1 MQKEFFLHVIQNTFF
16 EILLPKT
23 TTITVRNMYIPPSQ
37 TNFLETLAF
46 EKIDIDKRDIYI
58 LDNLNINI
66 YRNNRYIIRD
76 DNTISSKF
84 LSDGVSQKCAINV
97 GMFHHQLIFS
107 TRNIFIIKTSGV
119 YKYLIFCSFKNYTSN
134 YYKEAL
140 QQVDFPNYKNVS
152 NVNEAYSKM
161 F

>member
-16 EILLPKT
+16 ETLLPKT

-66 YRNNRYIIRD
+66 YRNNRYVIRD

-84 LSDGVSQKCAINV
+84 LSDDVSQKCAISV
-97 GMFHHQLIFS
+97 GMFHHQLIVS
-107 TRNIFIIKTSGV
+107 TRNICIIKTSGV
-119 YKYLIFCSFKNYTSN
+119 YKYLIFRSFKNYTSD

-140 QQVDFPNYKNVS
+140 QQVDFPN
-152 NVNEAYSKM
+152 
-161 F
+161 